1 MISEAL
7 INKCVNERIDAGVE
21 SDDQDPN
28 DVGDV
33 AVLLCL
39 MVVVEHVDYQDWKPR
54 DRIHNAHLK
63 AKNFA
68 IIAKTE

>member
-54 DRIHNAHLK
+54 D
-63 AKNFA
+63 
-68 IIAKTE
+68 

>member
-39 MVVVEHVDYQDWKPR
+39 MVVVEHVDYQ
-54 DRIHNAHLK
+54 K
-63 AKNFA
+63 AKDFFGSLKSCLR
-68 IIAKTE
+68 I

>member
-7 INKCVNERIDAGVE
+7 INKCVNKRIDAGVE

-54 DRIHNAHLK
+54 D
-63 AKNFA
+63 
-68 IIAKTE
+68 